1 MSYRYEKLLG
11 ACRPVHQ
18 GDAFS
23 IRHPRMPRSQRA
35 KIFKPFAALS
45 GFEEAIADKDIVFSP
60 RRDHSAARLNQSLN
74 RLLPLCGTASMCRR
88 NPTKVKIIWF
98 EPVILPTGD
107 GRNNGETCGIYETIT
122 GIVKEIDLIGEKIRI
137 TPDAEKKPGL
147 LSDFRTGPGTLTK
160 EITEDR
166 IIDFKDIDTLVK
178 MG

>member
-1 MSYRYEKLLG
+1 MSYRYEKILG

-60 RRDHSAARLNQSLN
+60 RRDHSSARLNQSLN

-88 NPTKVKIIWF
+88 NPTKVKIIWH
-98 EPVILPTGD
+98 TGKSFPQS
-107 GRNNGETCGIYETIT
+107 RHI
-122 GIVKEIDLIGEKIRI
+122 
-137 TPDAEKKPGL
+137 
-147 LSDFRTGPGTLTK
+147 
-160 EITEDR
+160 
-166 IIDFKDIDTLVK
+166 
-178 MG
+178 